1 MRFMPYSLEELSAND
16 GLFKQRLHSII
27 GMRLTSKFVG
37 SLSRIAVKDFII
49 GYGSYEELVKS
60 VGLSNEDVA
69 DNARKLLNR

>member
-27 GMRLTSKFVG
+27 GMPNFKVC
-37 SLSRIAVKDFII
+37 RIAVKDFII
-49 GYGSYEELVKS
+49 GYGSYEKLVKS

>member
-1 MRFMPYSLEELSAND
+1 LSDRCQRFYN
-16 GLFKQRLHSII
+16 
-27 GMRLTSKFVG
+27 
-37 SLSRIAVKDFII
+37 FII